1 MDINWLLQPFELA
14 VNHFINGNKRLFWL
28 YILSS
33 IALAFFALRTTSGVN
48 NKIKKIFDKK
58 VWLHKSAKHDY
69 AIWFINGAIKLFIIL
84 PLIFSAA
91 PIAIKINQLLLAT
104 FGEVNTNQPSW
115 LYAPFVFTL
124 LLFLLDDFSRFLL
137 HWLSHKV
144 SFLWRFHQVHHSAK
158 VLTPFTVYRIH
169 PVESALYASRLV
181 LTQAIAIGLGV
192 YFFGRQLD
200 VIDILGANIFVFVF
214 NIFGANLRHS
224 HIWLSWGNK
233 LEKWFIS
240 PAQHQIHHSVDKAHY
255 DKNFGSALAIWDRMF
270 NSLLLAHDT
279 NKPEQFGLKN
289 NKLTNLTSLYFLP
302 FKPFRK

>member
-1 MDINWLLQPFELA
+1 MDINWLLQPFDLA

-28 YILSS
+28 YIISS
-33 IALAFFALRTTSGVN
+33 LALALFALRTTSGIS
-48 NKIKKIFDKK
+48 NKLKSIFDKN

-69 AIWFINGAIKLFIIL
+69 AIWFLNGAIKLFIIL
-84 PLIFSAA
+84 PLLFSAA
-91 PIAIKINQLLLAT
+91 PIAIQINQFLMST
-104 FGEVNTNQPSW
+104 FGEMNTNFPSG
-115 LYAPFVFTL
+115 LYVPFIFTF

-144 SFLWRFHQVHHSAK
+144 PLLWRFHQVHHSAE

-169 PVESALYASRLV
+169 PVESTLYASRLV
-181 LTQAIAIGLGV
+181 LTQAVAIGLGV

-200 VIDILGANIFVFVF
+200 VIDVLGANAFVFVF
-214 NIFGANLRHS
+214 NVLGANLRHS
-224 HIWLSWGNK
+224 HIWLSWGKN

-255 DKNFGSALAIWDRMF
+255 DKNFGSALAIWDRLF
-270 NSLLLAHDT
+270 NSLLLANNT

-289 NKLTNLTSLYFLP
+289 NKLTSLTSLYFLP
-302 FKPFRK
+302 FKFFRK